1 MVSAEDVQYVLPPSC
16 MASAKDVLVYSPH
29 VWNQLR
35 MYSSTPRHIVSAEDA
50 LVYSPPRM
58 LSAEDVLESSPT
70 RMVSAEDVL
79 EYSPPCMVSA
89 EDVLE
94 YSPPCDCMV
103 SAEDVYLSTMHHC
116 TPSPPP
122 PLSMQGDFLI
132 PAACLQC

>member
-1 MVSAEDVQYVLPPSC
+1 MVSAEDVQYVLIVLPPSC

-58 LSAEDVLESSPT
+58 HQLRMYIVLESSPT
-70 RMVSAEDVL
+70 RMVSAEDV
-79 EYSPPCMVSA
+79 
-89 EDVLE
+89 
-94 YSPPCDCMV
+94 
-103 SAEDVYLSTMHHC
+103 YLSTMQHC
-116 TPSPPP
+116 TPSPP

>member
-1 MVSAEDVQYVLPPSC
+1 MVSAEDVQYVLIVLPPSC

-35 MYSSTPRHIVSAEDA
+35 MYSSTTRHIVSAEDA

-122 PLSMQGDFLI
+122 PSVCRGIF
-132 PAACLQC
+132 